1 MGWSTRSYSALLH
14 SNDLAELLDNTAL
27 NVSPLV
33 RTFTLWETIIA
44 NEMLIQYLTDVDFN
58 SFLVRT
64 AIVFLLKWS
73 VNTVFNRVFYVLL
86 ILINSTQFYKFVNF
100 RRINI
105 HGVKNKMCKLFSII
119 NAPIFKFFD
128 FFLFLSLY
136 LSYVIDL
143 WKAHSNFSTVQKKV
157 NIYHVSPKRF
167 LAF

>member
-14 SNDLAELLDNTAL
+14 SGSNDLAELLDNTAL

-64 AIVFLLKWS
+64 AIVCLLKWS
-73 VNTVFNRVFYVLL
+73 VNTVFNRVFLRAA
-86 ILINSTQFYKFVNF
+86 NFDFYKFVNF

>member
-1 MGWSTRSYSALLH
+1 MYVYGDIKYGLIPAIKSIVAH
-14 SNDLAELLDNTAL
+14 GVINAELFCSSSLQRSCTAL

-64 AIVFLLKWS
+64 AIVCLLKWS

-119 NAPIFKFFD
+119 NAPIFKFFE
-128 FFLFLSLY
+128 FFF
-136 LSYVIDL
+136 IF
-143 WKAHSNFSTVQKKV
+143 KF
-157 NIYHVSPKRF
+157 VS
-167 LAF
+167 